1 MCIVDV
7 FRRDRDLFEDF
18 FKEFDRPK
26 SKVMK
31 TDIKK
36 TNNAYTFL
44 IDLPGFKKEDIKV
57 SIERGYL
64 VVSAISSRE
73 IEDKKDNYIRRER
86 SYGSM
91 TRSYYVADVSLDEL
105 KGKYDNGILEIE
117 VPKDS
122 TNTTST
128 KYLDIK

>member
-1 MCIVDV
+1 MLDL
-7 FRRDRDLFEDF
+7 FRRDKDLFEDF

-31 TDIKK
+31 TDIKE
-36 TNNAYTFL
+36 TDNAYTFL

-57 SIERGYL
+57 SVERGYL
-64 VVSAISSRE
+64 VVSAISSSE

-91 TRSYYVADVSLDEL
+91 TRSYYVGDVSLDEL